1 MTKSKLS
8 RLAVIG
14 IAGWLVVVVAY
25 LFYADH
31 FHYVDGF
38 YVIAWTIC
46 GSALIALS
54 TIGLGWALNLER

>member
-14 IAGWLVVVVAY
+14 IAAWAIVVVIY
-25 LFYADH
+25 LFYADLANAL
-31 FHYVDGF
+31 YILVWA
-38 YVIAWTIC
+38 VC
-46 GSALIALS
+46 GGALIALS

>member
-1 MTKSKLS
+1 MTKSKLY

-14 IAGWLVVVVAY
+14 IAGWAIVVLLYLLHADGLDMGGALIAY
-25 LFYADH
+25 T
-31 FHYVDGF
+31 V
-38 YVIAWTIC
+38 C